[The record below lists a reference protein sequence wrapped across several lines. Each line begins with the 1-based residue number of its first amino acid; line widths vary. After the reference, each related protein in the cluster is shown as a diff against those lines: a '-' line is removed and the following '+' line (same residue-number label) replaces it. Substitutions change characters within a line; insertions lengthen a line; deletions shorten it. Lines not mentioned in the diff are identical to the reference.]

1 MLTHIKSNEGLRV
14 NFKYSENTTALGDV
28 ACLSLSLS
36 LSGFYR
42 PGKPVTRKLLFLLN
56 LSLTDQTQ
64 PQHRI
69 THKTPAAMDEA
80 HAAH

>member
-1 MLTHIKSNEGLRV
+1 MRGYVSILSTLKTQLHWEMLL
-14 NFKYSENTTALGDV
+14 AL
-28 ACLSLSLS
+28 SFS

-64 PQHRI
+64 TQPQHRI
-69 THKTPAAMDEA
+69 THKTPVAMDEA